1 MCETL
6 RQELPRAASVGATR
20 RWVAGAIERWVP
32 STGVTGSDVVL
43 AASELLAS
51 ALREGGSAASLT
63 VVGHRGEIELEVD
76 IDPGGPPPVLLE
88 EPAGHPCPLAL
99 VAGLSR
105 RWGVEGGRDRPTRRW
120 CEIGLPAGA
129 APGIACRRP

>member
-43 AASELLAS
+43 AASELVAS
-51 ALREGGSAASLT
+51 VVREGGSAASLT

-76 IDPGGPPPVLLE
+76 ADPTAPLPVLVGAA
-88 EPAGHPCPLAL
+88 AGNAWSLAL

-105 RWGVEGGRDRPTRRW
+105 RWGVEGGRDRPTRHW

>member
-6 RQELPRAASVGATR
+6 RRELPRAASVGATR

-32 STGVTGSDVVL
+32 SAGVTGADVVL
-43 AASELLAS
+43 AASELVAS
-51 ALREGGSAASLT
+51 AVREGSAASLT

-76 IDPGGPPPVLLE
+76 ADPAGPLPVLVGTA
-88 EPAGHPCPLAL
+88 AGNAWSLAL

-105 RWGVEGGRDRPTRRW
+105 RWGVEGGSDRPTRRW

>member
-6 RQELPRAASVGATR
+6 RQELPRTASVGATR
-20 RWVAGAIERWVP
+20 RWVAVAIERWVP
-32 STGVTGSDVVL
+32 PAGVTGSDVVL
-43 AASELLAS
+43 AASELVAS

-76 IDPGGPPPVLLE
+76 ADPAGPLPVLLGAA
-88 EPAGHPCPLAL
+88 AGNAWSMAL
-99 VAGLSR
+99 VAALSR
-105 RWGVEGGRDRPTRRW
+105 RWGVEGGRDRPTRHW